1 MLYFAYFRD
10 EFLFSALTL
19 DAVLAFVADVNEPQ
33 FGEDAV
39 VWCGPR
45 VVAVCRSDGTVIR
58 FDSGNPPASPA
69 AAEVP
74 AALARLDEAA
84 A

>member
-10 EFLFSALTL
+10 EFLFSSLTL

-45 VVAVCRSDGTVIR
+45 VVAVCRSDGTVIH

-69 AAEVP
+69 AAEVL
-74 AALARLDEAA
+74 ADLARLDEAA

>member
-10 EFLFSALTL
+10 EFLFSSLTL
-19 DAVLAFVADVNEPQ
+19 DAVLAFVADVNAPQ

-58 FDSGNPPASPA
+58 FDSGNPPATPA

-74 AALARLDEAA
+74 ADLARLDEAA